1 MPNSV
6 APTLYTAGP
15 AWAVRDWYDYY
26 EDGKQQAARGRCK
39 EALASLAQARRLK
52 PSSELHVRLYGI
64 VFIDYVPYYY
74 EGVCQVKTGDFKAA
88 LQSFAAEEKQ
98 GVIQKDRELHADR
111 HGRDQAVDL
120 FSDGVTSLPG
130 GAVQLGGILVV
141 AGSLRGREPAA
152 PRLPRKRRKAQAR
165 GGGSYPW
172 RFPGRIRRR
181 EMSRLETRQG

>member
-1 MPNSV
+1 MPRKGPGAHPRAFAVLLDWSMPWRGALLALILV
-6 APTLYTAGP
+6 LSAGP

-120 FSDGVTSLPG
+120 VSDGVTSLPG
-130 GAVQLGGILVV
+130 GAVV
-141 AGSLRGREPAA
+141 AVA
-152 PRLPRKRRKAQAR
+152 KRCLA
-165 GGGSYPW
+165 YPSC
-172 RFPGRIRRR
+172 G
-181 EMSRLETRQG
+181 